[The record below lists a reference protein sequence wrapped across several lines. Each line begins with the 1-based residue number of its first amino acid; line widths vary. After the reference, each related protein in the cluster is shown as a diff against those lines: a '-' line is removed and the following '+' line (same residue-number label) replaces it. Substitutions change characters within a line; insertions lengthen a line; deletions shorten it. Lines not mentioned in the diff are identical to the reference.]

1 MNISDAKNT
10 GGRHTRGPF
19 LPAENGSCHTGD
31 SSGMTRAHSMKRIA
45 LPVILALAAAFAGG
59 CANDPKPHGPR
70 GPRDGGFQPPP
81 TSDIPA
87 DQPEPAPRNPEPPRD
102 TPPAPEQPT
111 KPDKPIGELSYGKP
125 VPGKPGYVTS
135 PFAPASGYV
144 DVRGFPPGTEV
155 RCPYTQKVF
164 LVP

>member
-1 MNISDAKNT
+1 
-10 GGRHTRGPF
+10 
-19 LPAENGSCHTGD
+19 
-31 SSGMTRAHSMKRIA
+31 MKRIA

-59 CANDPKPHGPR
+59 CANDPQPR
-70 GPRDGGFQPPP
+70 GPRDGGFRPPP
-81 TSDIPA
+81 STETPA
-87 DQPEPAPRNPEPPRD
+87 EQPEPAPREPEPTRE
-102 TPPAPEQPT
+102 TPPAPEPPKT
-111 KPDKPIGELSYGKP
+111 EKTGELQYGKP

>member
-1 MNISDAKNT
+1 
-10 GGRHTRGPF
+10 
-19 LPAENGSCHTGD
+19 
-31 SSGMTRAHSMKRIA
+31 MKRIA
-45 LPVILALAAAFAGG
+45 LPVILALALAFAGG
-59 CANDPKPHGPR
+59 CANDPQPHGPR
-70 GPRDGGFQPPP
+70 GPRDGGFRQPP
-81 TSDIPA
+81 II
-87 DQPEPAPRNPEPPRD
+87 DQPVDQPTDPAPRDPEPRTDTAPAPEPPK
-102 TPPAPEQPT
+102 P
-111 KPDKPIGELSYGKP
+111 PDKVGELSYGKP

>member
-1 MNISDAKNT
+1 
-10 GGRHTRGPF
+10 
-19 LPAENGSCHTGD
+19 
-31 SSGMTRAHSMKRIA
+31 MKRIA
-45 LPVILALAAAFAGG
+45 LPVILALALAFAGG
-59 CANDPKPHGPR
+59 CANDPKPQGPR
-70 GPRDGGFQPPP
+70 GPHDGGFRPPA
-81 TSDIPA
+81 TTEIPA
-87 DQPEPAPRNPEPPRD
+87 EQPEPPPREPESTRD
-102 TPPAPEQPT
+102 TPPAPPPPKTE
-111 KPDKPIGELSYGKP
+111 KVGELSYGKP

>member
-1 MNISDAKNT
+1 
-10 GGRHTRGPF
+10 
-19 LPAENGSCHTGD
+19 
-31 SSGMTRAHSMKRIA
+31 MKRLA
-45 LPVILALAAAFAGG
+45 LPTILALCAALTGG
-59 CANDPKPHGPR
+59 CVKDEPPKKKTGWHPPAITDSE
-70 GPRDGGFQPPP
+70 PQPGAEEP
-81 TSDIPA
+81 TA
-87 DQPEPAPRNPEPPRD
+87 EPEAPKHSTPNPEPKPAE
-102 TPPAPEQPT
+102 PPTQP
-111 KPDKPIGELSYGKP
+111 KVGELQYGKP

>member
-1 MNISDAKNT
+1 
-10 GGRHTRGPF
+10 
-19 LPAENGSCHTGD
+19 
-31 SSGMTRAHSMKRIA
+31 MKRIA
-45 LPVILALAAAFAGG
+45 LPVILAVSASLLVG
-59 CANDPKPHGPR
+59 CANDRPPKRPPGWH
-70 GPRDGGFQPPP
+70 PP
-81 TSDIPA
+81 T
-87 DQPEPAPRNPEPPRD
+87 Q
-102 TPPAPEQPT
+102 TPEQPPEQPEEPSPEPESPKHPGGDT
-111 KPDKPIGELSYGKP
+111 KPAPQPPEGPVKQGELQYGKP